1 VLTFLGLSNRACK
14 FSLQAGL
21 REDRRFQNG
30 CGRFGVQHA
39 VTGSLRGRS
48 FILQLNEVMPRRY

>member
-21 REDRRFQNG
+21 REDRGFKM
-30 CGRFGVQHA
+30 VA
-39 VTGSLRGRS
+39 AGSVFS
-48 FILQLNEVMPRRY
+48 AP